1 MATYYIEEHLLSAKV
16 RVFIKN
22 EKDEPVFLLLG
33 SWGVR
38 GDSVSI
44 YDLDGQRLAKATQK
58 SDGFRARFDLFD
70 GVNQVG
76 TIKQIFSLKR
86 DYYRIKKLNWLAIGN
101 IARKR
106 YQLLNVKARI
116 LEAGIITKKGKSFFK
131 ITISNE
137 EQAPVAIC
145 VLAVL
150 DYWARKGKKLE
161 DLRQLQDFHLEV
173 GQKSYCSKK
182 D

>member
-22 EKDEPVFLLLG
+22 ESDEPVFLLLG
-33 SWGVR
+33 NWGVK

-58 SDGFRARFDLFD
+58 SDGFRAKFDLYD
-70 GVNQVG
+70 STSQIG
-76 TIKQIFSLKR
+76 TMKQLFALKR
-86 DYYRIKKLNWLAIGN
+86 DYYVIKKVNWLVIGH
-101 IARKR
+101 IPKKR
-106 YQLLNVKARI
+106 YQIISFKKRI
-116 LEAGIITKKGKSFFK
+116 LEAGVISKEGKRFFK
-131 ITISNE
+131 IMIPNK
-137 EQAPVAIC
+137 EQAPVLIC
-145 VLAVL
+145 AMAVL
-150 DYWARKGKKLE
+150 DYWARNAKKLE
-161 DLRQLQDFHLEV
+161 ELSKLKEFHLEV